1 MVGGWVG
8 GWVDDEVQFNIT
20 VVQAL
25 DTIKALRHF
34 CGPKERHDHHL

>member
-1 MVGGWVG
+1 MGEWWVGGWVG

-25 DTIKALRHF
+25 HGHYQGFEALLRT
-34 CGPKERHDHHL
+34 